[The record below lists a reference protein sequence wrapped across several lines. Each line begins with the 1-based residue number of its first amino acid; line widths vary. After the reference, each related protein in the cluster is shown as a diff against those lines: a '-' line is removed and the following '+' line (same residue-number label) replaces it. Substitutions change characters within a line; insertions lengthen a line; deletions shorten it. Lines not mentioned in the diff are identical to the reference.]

1 MIENYLLF
9 IIMSICLI
17 ILPGPDTAM
26 ATKNTLVAGKVG
38 GVKTV
43 FGTCVALL
51 IHTLAAVIGL
61 SALIVKSALLFS
73 IFKYVG
79 ALYLI
84 YIGIKAL
91 LAVRNKEGIDTN
103 DISLNNEDEHTHT
116 SCFRQGFLTNLLNPK
131 VAVFFL
137 TFLPQFLNPN
147 HNTFIQLLVMGLT
160 YLVLTAIWFAFYIF
174 LIDKI
179 SAFMKKPKTQRY
191 IQGLTGVVLI
201 GFGIKLAF
209 EKSN

>member
-17 ILPGPDTAM
+17 ILPGPDTAI
-26 ATKNTLVAGKVG
+26 ATKNTLVAGKIG

-79 ALYLI
+79 AVYLV

-91 LAVRNKEGIDTN
+91 LAVRNTSDLNTN
-103 DISLNNEDEHTHT
+103 EVPINNENKHT

-131 VAVFFL
+131 IAVFFL

-160 YLVLTAIWFAFYIF
+160 YLILTVIWFAFYIF

-191 IQGLTGVVLI
+191 IQGLTGIVLI

-209 EKSN
+209 ERNN

>member
-26 ATKNTLVAGKVG
+26 ATKNTLIAGKVG

-43 FGTCVALL
+43 FGTCIALL

-91 LAVRNKEGIDTN
+91 LAVRNKEGVDTN
-103 DISLNNEDEHTHT
+103 DISLNNENKHT
-116 SCFRQGFLTNLLNPK
+116 SCFRQRFLTNLLNPK
-131 VAVFFL
+131 IAVFFL

-160 YLVLTAIWFAFYIF
+160 YLVLTAFWFAFY
-174 LIDKI
+174 
-179 SAFMKKPKTQRY
+179 
-191 IQGLTGVVLI
+191 
-201 GFGIKLAF
+201 
-209 EKSN
+209 

>member
-26 ATKNTLVAGKVG
+26 ATKNTLIAGKVG

-43 FGTCVALL
+43 FGTCIALL

-91 LAVRNKEGIDTN
+91 LAVRNKEGVDTN
-103 DISLNNEDEHTHT
+103 DISLNNENKHT

-131 VAVFFL
+131 IAVFFL

-160 YLVLTAIWFAFYIF
+160 YLVLTAFWFVFYIF

-191 IQGLTGVVLI
+191 IQGLTGIVLI
-201 GFGIKLAF
+201 GFGVKLAF

>member
-43 FGTCVALL
+43 FGTCIALL
-51 IHTLAAVIGL
+51 IHTLAAIIGL

-103 DISLNNEDEHTHT
+103 DISLNNENKHT

-131 VAVFFL
+131 IAVFFL

-160 YLVLTAIWFAFYIF
+160 YLVLTAIWFAFYIL

-179 SAFMKKPKTQRY
+179 SAFMKKTKTQRY
-191 IQGLTGVVLI
+191 IQGLTGIVLI
-201 GFGIKLAF
+201 GFGVKLAF

>member
-1 MIENYLLF
+1 MIENYFLF

-43 FGTCVALL
+43 FGTCIALL
-51 IHTLAAVIGL
+51 IHTLAVIGL

-91 LAVRNKEGIDTN
+91 LAVRNKEGVNTN
-103 DISLNNEDEHTHT
+103 DISLNNANEHT

-131 VAVFFL
+131 IAVFFNI
-137 TFLPQFLNPN
+137 LPQF
-147 HNTFIQLLVMGLT
+147 
-160 YLVLTAIWFAFYIF
+160 
-174 LIDKI
+174 
-179 SAFMKKPKTQRY
+179 
-191 IQGLTGVVLI
+191 
-201 GFGIKLAF
+201 
-209 EKSN
+209 

>member
-26 ATKNTLVAGKVG
+26 ATKNTLIAGKVG

-43 FGTCVALL
+43 FGTCIALL

-91 LAVRNKEGIDTN
+91 LAVRNKEGVDTN
-103 DISLNNEDEHTHT
+103 DISLNNENKHT

-131 VAVFFL
+131 IAVFFL

-160 YLVLTAIWFAFYIF
+160 YLVLTAFWFAFYIF

-191 IQGLTGVVLI
+191 IQGLTGIFLI
-201 GFGIKLAF
+201 GFGVKLAF

>member
-1 MIENYLLF
+1 MIEIYLLF
-9 IIMSICLI
+9 IIMSIFLI

-26 ATKNTLVAGKVG
+26 ATKNTLVAGKMG

-91 LAVRNKEGIDTN
+91 LAVKNKEGVNTN
-103 DISLNNEDEHTHT
+103 DVSINNDKEHT

-131 VAVFFL
+131 IAVFFL
-137 TFLPQFLNPN
+137 TFLPQFLNPS

-160 YLVLTAIWFAFYIF
+160 YLVLTIIWFAFYIF

-191 IQGLTGVVLI
+191 IQGLTGIVLI
-201 GFGIKLAF
+201 GFGIKLAL
-209 EKSN
+209 EKNN

>member
-26 ATKNTLVAGKVG
+26 ATKNTLVAGKMG

-91 LAVRNKEGIDTN
+91 LAVKNKEGVNTN
-103 DISLNNEDEHTHT
+103 DVSINNDKEHT

-131 VAVFFL
+131 IAVFFL
-137 TFLPQFLNPN
+137 TFLPQFLNPS

-160 YLVLTAIWFAFYIF
+160 YLILTIIWFAFYIF

-191 IQGLTGVVLI
+191 IQGLTGIVLI
-201 GFGIKLAF
+201 GFGIKLAL
-209 EKSN
+209 EKNN

>member
-43 FGTCVALL
+43 FGTCIALL

-91 LAVRNKEGIDTN
+91 LAVKNKEGVNTN
-103 DISLNNEDEHTHT
+103 DVSINNDKEHT

-131 VAVFFL
+131 IAVFFL
-137 TFLPQFLNPN
+137 TFLPQFLNPS

-160 YLVLTAIWFAFYIF
+160 YLVLTIIWFAFYIF

-191 IQGLTGVVLI
+191 IQGLTGIVLI
-201 GFGIKLAF
+201 GFGIKLAL
-209 EKSN
+209 EKNN

>member
-1 MIENYLLF
+1 MIENYFLF

-26 ATKNTLVAGKVG
+26 ATKNTLVAGKAG

-91 LAVRNKEGIDTN
+91 LAVRNKEDVATN
-103 DISLNNEDEHTHT
+103 EISLNNENEH
-116 SCFRQGFLTNLLNPK
+116 SSYFRQGFLTNLLNPK
-131 VAVFFL
+131 IAVFFL

-147 HNTFIQLLVMGLT
+147 HNTLIQLLIMGLT
-160 YLVLTAIWFAFYIF
+160 YLVLTVIWFAFYIF

-191 IQGLTGVVLI
+191 IQGLTGIVLI

>member
-91 LAVRNKEGIDTN
+91 LAVRNKEGVNTN
-103 DISLNNEDEHTHT
+103 DVAISNDNKHT

-131 VAVFFL
+131 IAVFFL
-137 TFLPQFLNPN
+137 TFLPQFLNPS

-160 YLVLTAIWFAFYIF
+160 YLILTVIWFAFYIF

-179 SAFMKKPKTQRY
+179 SAFMKKPGTQRY
-191 IQGLTGVVLI
+191 IQGLTGIVLI

-209 EKSN
+209 EKNN

>member
-1 MIENYLLF
+1 MMENYFLF
-9 IIMSICLI
+9 IIMCICLI

-26 ATKNTLVAGKVG
+26 ATKNTLVAGKIG
-38 GVKTV
+38 GVKTI

-79 ALYLI
+79 AVYLV

-91 LAVRNKEGIDTN
+91 LAVKSTADLTTN
-103 DISLNNEDEHTHT
+103 EVPINNENKHT

-160 YLVLTAIWFAFYIF
+160 YLILTVIWFAFYIF

-191 IQGLTGVVLI
+191 IQGVTGLVLI

-209 EKSN
+209 ERNN

>member
-1 MIENYLLF
+1 MENYLLF

-26 ATKNTLVAGKVG
+26 ATKNTLVSGKIG

-43 FGTCVALL
+43 FGTCIALL

-61 SALIVKSALLFS
+61 SALIVKSAFLFS

-79 ALYLI
+79 AIYLI
-84 YIGIKAL
+84 YLGIKAL
-91 LAVRNKEGIDTN
+91 SALRNKGNMDTTETF
-103 DISLNNEDEHTHT
+103 IEHKNEHT

-137 TFLPQFLNPN
+137 TFLPQFLNPD
-147 HNTFIQLLVMGLT
+147 HNTLIQLLIMGLT
-160 YLVLTAIWFAFYIF
+160 YLVLTVIWFAFYIF

-179 SAFMKKPKTQRY
+179 SVFMKKPATQKY
-191 IQGLTGVVLI
+191 IQGLTGIVLI

-209 EKSN
+209 EKNN

>member
-26 ATKNTLVAGKVG
+26 ATKNTLVAGKMG

-51 IHTLAAVIGL
+51 IHTLVAVIGL

-91 LAVRNKEGIDTN
+91 LAVKNKEGVNTN
-103 DISLNNEDEHTHT
+103 DVSINNDKEHT

-131 VAVFFL
+131 IAVFF
-137 TFLPQFLNPN
+137 
-147 HNTFIQLLVMGLT
+147 
-160 YLVLTAIWFAFYIF
+160 
-174 LIDKI
+174 
-179 SAFMKKPKTQRY
+179 
-191 IQGLTGVVLI
+191 
-201 GFGIKLAF
+201 
-209 EKSN
+209 